1 MRAGSWDGD
10 FGGDIRRGCTLEV
23 VVGEVVRV
31 GSSSCFDM
39 GKWEVDEG
47 TRGGKGRQCY
57 AEQEVTFWRQ
67 EESKKSTFVSPR
79 STTEQIIATTQNSV
93 QLYFLIYFVIYLPR
107 ADHLHLA

>member
-31 GSSSCFDM
+31 GSSSCCDI

-47 TRGGKGRQCY
+47 TRGGRGRQCCS
-57 AEQEVTFWRQ
+57 EQEVTFWRE
-67 EESKKSTFVSPR
+67 EESKSPLLF
-79 STTEQIIATTQNSV
+79 SAQGQTENRLFQC
-93 QLYFLIYFVIYLPR
+93 
-107 ADHLHLA
+107 